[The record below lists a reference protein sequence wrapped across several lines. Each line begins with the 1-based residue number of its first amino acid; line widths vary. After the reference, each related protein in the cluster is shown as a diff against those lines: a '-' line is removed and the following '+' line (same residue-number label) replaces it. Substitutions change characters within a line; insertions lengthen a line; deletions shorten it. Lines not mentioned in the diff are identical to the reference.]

1 MYKRHPSTSSKRH
14 GRTEQNRTETE
25 LNGTKSST
33 WHITGNKKSRPG
45 TTNERT
51 EKKEEEEDKQS

>member
-1 MYKRHPSTSSKRH
+1 MEEPSR
-14 GRTEQNRTETE
+14 TE

-33 WHITGNKKSRPG
+33 WHIITGNKKSRPG

>member
-1 MYKRHPSTSSKRH
+1 MEEPSR
-14 GRTEQNRTETE
+14 TE